1 MLWLI
6 FSIFQIYKDV
16 KHRNRRQMSMA
27 RNSSSTTATQQAR
40 RKQEDNLA
48 VVFMGIVLT
57 FLVCHAPRNLLSM
70 VEMYLIRTAIEC
82 SKHNLEKFPIWAYIG
97 AGVR

>member
-1 MLWLI
+1 MCVD
-6 FSIFQIYKDV
+6 FQIYKDV

-27 RNSSSTTATQQAR
+27 RNSTTATQQAR

-48 VVFMGIVLT
+48 VVFMGIVIT
-57 FLVCHAPRNLLSM
+57 FLVCHFPRNLLS
-70 VEMYLIRTAIEC
+70 VIEMYLIGTAIEC
-82 SKHNLEKFPIWAYIG
+82 SKYGLEKFPIWAYIG

>member
-1 MLWLI
+1 M
-6 FSIFQIYKDV
+6 FCHFQIYKDV
-16 KHRNRRQMSMA
+16 KNRNRRQMSMSRKSA
-27 RNSSSTTATQQAR
+27 NANQQAR

-70 VEMYLIRTAIEC
+70 IEMYLIRTAIEC